1 MIIILYFDF
10 VNKHYIY
17 IAAVAGVACTISWI
31 LVLTFADESPLWL
44 LKMGR
49 VDEAKVIIYKMMRIN
64 NVDANIEIEKL
75 DSLIKH
81 S

>member
-64 NVDANIEIEKL
+64 NDDANIEIEKL

>member
-1 MIIILYFDF
+1 
-10 VNKHYIY
+10 
-17 IAAVAGVACTISWI
+17 
-31 LVLTFADESPLWL
+31 
-44 LKMGR
+44 MGR